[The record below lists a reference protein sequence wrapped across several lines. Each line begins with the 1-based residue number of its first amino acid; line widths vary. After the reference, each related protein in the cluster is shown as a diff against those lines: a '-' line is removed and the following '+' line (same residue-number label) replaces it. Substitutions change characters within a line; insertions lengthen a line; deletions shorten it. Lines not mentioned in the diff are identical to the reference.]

1 MITLPKYYVLTYNK
15 DWDSNGAAIL
25 NINEM
30 PEEVNLK
37 DNPIKNLRIIYDD
50 VDARDRDFDKIQTI
64 MKV

>member
-1 MITLPKYYVLTYNK
+1 MLTYSK
-15 DWDSNGAAIL
+15 DWDSNGAAVL

-37 DNPIKNLRIIYDD
+37 GNPIKNLRIIYGD
-50 VDARDRDFDKIQTI
+50 VDSRDRDFDKIQMI